1 MCKQSR
7 FLISPFRVRA
17 PSKELLLGGLAFG
30 YSVAHWCHQEE
41 KMGTFF
47 IIFKCGFL
55 PLLSTKM
62 NFSDDFLGYLVELGL
77 EVMSLIYRDHF
88 LLYETLKTKCCA
100 IYIEESRFIVKQA
113 CS

>member
-1 MCKQSR
+1 MAWLLVIPLLIGATIRQKKR
-7 FLISPFRVRA
+7 KWEHFL
-17 PSKELLLGGLAFG
+17 
-30 YSVAHWCHQEE
+30 
-41 KMGTFF
+41 

-55 PLLSTKM
+55 PLLSSTL

-88 LLYETLKTKCCA
+88 LLHETLKTKCCA
-100 IYIEESRFIVKQA
+100 IYTEESRFIVKQA

>member
-1 MCKQSR
+1 MVIPLLIGATIRQKKR
-7 FLISPFRVRA
+7 KWEHFL
-17 PSKELLLGGLAFG
+17 
-30 YSVAHWCHQEE
+30 
-41 KMGTFF
+41 
-47 IIFKCGFL
+47 IIFKRGFL
-55 PLLSTKM
+55 PLLSSKL

-88 LLYETLKTKCCA
+88 LLHETLKTKCCA

>member
-1 MCKQSR
+1 MS
-7 FLISPFRVRA
+7 LFRVRA
-17 PSKELLLGGLAFG
+17 PSKELLPGGLAFG
-30 YSVAHWCHQEE
+30 YSVAHWCHHQTEQEE

-47 IIFKCGFL
+47 HYFQMWISATFINKL
-55 PLLSTKM
+55 

-88 LLYETLKTKCCA
+88 PLYETLKTKCA
-100 IYIEESRFIVKQA
+100 VYIEESRFIVKQA